1 MLIMIKSADMQ
12 PAMAVVAVFRP
23 WRALMLM
30 IRSMLGPGVA
40 ETTKVIKI
48 NNHQVLRVMC

>member
-1 MLIMIKSADMQ
+1 
-12 PAMAVVAVFRP
+12 MAVVAVFRP